1 MNINDASKK
10 NNFILNRIYKIKSNN
25 NSITWL
31 EYNEKLNILLLSD
44 NKSAIIIN
52 YYNLSF

>member
-31 EYNEKLNILLLSD
+31 EYNEKLNILLLFD